1 MLYQRMPIEAESPEE
16 RGYSTIKYN
25 LAESSVRDLSLKQL
39 DIIPEDLLLSYGV
52 HRGDDALRAAV
63 VEGDSNLNASH
74 VLITPGAAGA
84 LFFIATSLLQKEDHL
99 IVLRPNYATNIET
112 PKAIG
117 CEITYIDLQLDLGY
131 QLDLAQIE
139 RAIQPNTKLI
149 SITTPH
155 NPTGIIYS
163 QEEITQ
169 LITIAK
175 NAGANLLVDET
186 YRDLLLNSTAP
197 AYAAGMNDCV
207 ISVASLSKAYGVPGI
222 RIGWIIC
229 KDMHLMEKFLAAKEQ
244 IIICGSILDEAV
256 ALQIFKK
263 REQILQFQLD
273 WARKNKI
280 IFDAFMQTS
289 KFLEWNAPQGGV
301 VAFVKIKDKISLNL
315 AAFYEK
321 LTEEYSTVV
330 GCGHWFEQ
338 DDRYMR
344 IGFGYPGE
352 EEFKQGLMNIERAIE
367 DVMDS
372 E

>member
-16 RGYSTIKYN
+16 RGYSTIAYN
-25 LAESSVRDLSLKQL
+25 LAESSVRDLTLQQL
-39 DIIPEDLLLSYGV
+39 NILPEDILLCYGV
-52 HRGDDALRAAV
+52 HRGDDALRAAI
-63 VEGDSNLNASH
+63 VEGDSALNVSH

-84 LFFIATSLLQKEDHL
+84 LFFVATTLLQKEDHL
-99 IVLRPNYATNIET
+99 VVLRPNYATNIET

-117 CEITYIDLQLDLGY
+117 CEITYIDLQFDQGYRLDI
-131 QLDLAQIE
+131 AQIE

-169 LITIAK
+169 LVFIAK

-186 YRDLLLNSTAP
+186 YRDLLLETTAP
-197 AYAAGMNDCV
+197 NYAAGIDDCV

-229 KDMHLMEKFLAAKEQ
+229 KDLNLMEKFLAAKEQ
-244 IIICGSILDEAV
+244 IIICGSVLDEAV
-256 ALQIFKK
+256 ALQIFK
-263 REQILQFQLD
+263 RRNEILSSQLD

-280 IFDAFMQTS
+280 IFDAFMEES
-289 KFLEWNAPQGGV
+289 KYLQWNAPQGGV
-301 VAFVKIKDKISLNL
+301 VAFVKIKDEISLDL
-315 AAFYEK
+315 SAFYHQ
-321 LTEEYSTVV
+321 LTEKYGTVV

-338 DDRYMR
+338 NDRFMR

-352 EEFKQGLMNIERAIE
+352 EEFKQGLLNIERAIE
-367 DVMDS
+367 DVIDS
-372 E
+372 K